1 MDSKEAINE
10 LMTQYPAFKKLGAGA
25 YKPGLEATL
34 DLAARFGNP
43 QDRLRT
49 VHVAGTNGKGTTA
62 SLIAAA
68 LQAAG
73 YKTGLYTSPHLTD
86 FLERIRVDGRMI
98 DGEAIADFME
108 RYHAGRPAGDFRP
121 SFFELTTVMALEY
134 FAREGVDVAV
144 VEVGLGG
151 RLDSTNIVRPDLCVI
166 TNISMDHTQIL
177 GDTPAKIAAE
187 KAGIIKEGVPV
198 VVGEAAGEVRE
209 VFEHTARGKGAPIIF
224 AEDSDTTAASGE
236 ERISVDRS
244 PFGAFATELHGAYQA
259 TNARTALTALAEL
272 RRTGYHIGDEAV
284 RTAFAR
290 ICDTL
295 HGRWQMHDGVLCDP
309 GHNEAAWRHTSR
321 YLAAHPGM
329 TAILGFCA
337 DKDLGAIVGMLPA
350 GVHYYCVAADT
361 PRAMPADELARMMCG
376 RGLEATAFGS
386 VRQAVTAAKKEAA
399 GPIFLGG
406 SFFVVAEY
414 L

>member
-1 MDSKEAINE
+1 
-10 LMTQYPAFKKLGAGA
+10 MTQYPAFKKLGAGA

-259 TNARTALTALAEL
+259 TNARTPHGLPHRRRGRAHGVRANMRHAARTLADARRSALRPGPQRGGMAPYVALPRGPSGHDGHPGLL
-272 RRTGYHIGDEAV
+272 RRQGPGCHRGNAACWRALLLCGCRHAEGYA
-284 RTAFAR
+284 
-290 ICDTL
+290 
-295 HGRWQMHDGVLCDP
+295 GR
-309 GHNEAAWRHTSR
+309 
-321 YLAAHPGM
+321 
-329 TAILGFCA
+329 
-337 DKDLGAIVGMLPA
+337 
-350 GVHYYCVAADT
+350 
-361 PRAMPADELARMMCG
+361 
-376 RGLEATAFGS
+376 
-386 VRQAVTAAKKEAA
+386 
-399 GPIFLGG
+399 
-406 SFFVVAEY
+406 
-414 L
+414 